1 MRRSNQLPGKTCL
14 GIITIVLCVFGSFCF
29 SWGAESEAKLTTIA
43 GVPGNGY
50 QEGMREE
57 AYLAS
62 PRGLDV
68 KNGMVVI
75 ADTDNN
81 LIRGY
86 GSNRVVLMAGSQNDK
101 DAYGNPIGGYMDSS
115 FNRALFNNPFDCL
128 YLENDTIA
136 VADRDNHAIRVVGK
150 SGVYT
155 INGTAEQGYAEG
167 RSGEAKFSYPSGLA
181 KGRNGKFYVADTGNH
196 CIRIV
201 DSKGVTSLVAG
212 VPGTGGF
219 RDGAVG
225 EALFLE
231 PTSVVMAE
239 DGCIYVADS
248 GNQRIRKIAD
258 GQVTTLA
265 GGAEGFYLDT
275 EYRQPGSDDG
285 QGQAARFWFPEGICM
300 AGQVV
305 IVADTGNHVIRAIS
319 PSGQVQ
325 VIVGNGEAG
334 YQDGDKLT
342 AMLNRPSDVA
352 WENGILYIMDSG
364 NSALRTIKF
373 DPEKWMESLTP

>member
-1 MRRSNQLPGKTCL
+1 MRRSNQLAGKVRL
-14 GIITIVLCVFGSFCF
+14 AIITACLCVFDSFCL
-29 SWGAESEAKLTTIA
+29 SWAAEPDTQLTTLA

-50 QEGMREE
+50 HEGMGKE
-57 AYLAS
+57 ARLAS

-68 KNGMVVI
+68 KEGVVVI

-81 LIRGY
+81 LIRSY
-86 GSNRVVLMAGSQNDK
+86 GSSRMVPIAGSENVK
-101 DAYGNPIGGYMDSS
+101 DAYGNPFGGFRDNSHS
-115 FNRALFNNPFDCL
+115 LALFNNPFDCL
-128 YLENDTIA
+128 YLENETIA

-150 SGVYT
+150 TGVYT
-155 INGTAEQGYAEG
+155 INGTSEGYAEG
-167 RSGEAKFSYPSGLA
+167 KSGEAKFSYPSGLA
-181 KGRNGKFYVADTGNH
+181 KGNNGKFYVADTGNH

-212 VPGTGGF
+212 VPKTGGF
-219 RDGAVG
+219 KDGPVA

-248 GNQRIRKIAD
+248 GNQRIRKIAN

-265 GGAEGFYLDT
+265 GGADGFYLDT
-275 EYRQPGSDDG
+275 EYRQPGSADG
-285 QGQAARFWFPEGICM
+285 QGQEARFWFPEGICM

-319 PSGQVQ
+319 PSGQVE
-325 VIVGNGEAG
+325 VIAGNGEAG
-334 YQDGDKLT
+334 YQDGDRQT

-352 WENGILYIMDSG
+352 WENGTLYIIDSG
-364 NSALRTIKF
+364 NSSLRSIKF
-373 DPEKWMESLTP
+373 DPEKWLKSLAP